1 MKRQMATHHIVFW
14 GLCAMLVFLPIPFGL
29 IEEWSI
35 FVFEGAV
42 FVLFVFHVLGDLSAW
57 RRGRFDE
64 GALDLKVPSGLK
76 VLLGIF
82 LGVSIIQLIPM
93 PHSFLKVLS
102 SDTYKVYQSLQSGGF
117 AELGDGSWKSLSF
130 VPALSLYELV
140 KYVFYFL
147 FGFLVFKHVRSRKEV
162 SVFIHV
168 MILCAVAQSFYGM
181 AEVFGGT
188 ERVLGVR
195 KMAFIGSATGTYLN
209 RNHFAGFLE
218 MIFPLSVGYML
229 AKANF
234 FSMKRR
240 MTLKEKVLWFSQE
253 RLQKCTIYGVAA
265 IVIGMGI
272 FFSRSR
278 TGIFIFLVTI
288 FLMIVALSTAGRRRK
303 GRKGILREQKFVK
316 VIRTVSL
323 VVLFAVVM
331 IGARPII
338 ERFSW
343 EELAG
348 EVRPTFFQN
357 TAEMI
362 GNYPL
367 FGTGLGTYMYAYAM
381 YEKKSFEGRVV
392 DHAHNDYLELLAES
406 GVVAAMCLILFG
418 FGSVGYLFVKWMKR
432 RDYMVRGV
440 VLGCMA
446 GVVAIL
452 IHSFTDFNL
461 HIPANAIYFVTLLA
475 LGFRMVNTKFD
486 D

>member
-1 MKRQMATHHIVFW
+1 MHHIVFW

-42 FVLFVFHVLGDLSAW
+42 FVLLVFHVLGDLSAW
-57 RRGRFDE
+57 RRNRFDE
-64 GALDLKVPSGLK
+64 EELDLRVPSGLK
-76 VLLGIF
+76 ILLAVF
-82 LGVSIIQLIPM
+82 LGMSAIQLVPL
-93 PHSFLKVLS
+93 PQSLLKVLS
-102 SDTYKVYQSLQSGGF
+102 SSTYDVYQSLQSGGF
-117 AELGDGSWKSLSF
+117 AELGDRSWKTLSF
-130 VPALSLYELV
+130 VPGLSLYELI

-147 FGFLVFKHVRSRKEV
+147 FGYLVFKHIKSRKEV
-162 SVFIHV
+162 RIFVHV
-168 MILCAVAQSFYGM
+168 MILCAVAQSFYGI

-188 ERVLGVR
+188 ERVLGVK
-195 KMAFIGSATGTYLN
+195 KMAYIGSATGTYLN

-218 MIFPLSVGYML
+218 MVFPLSVGYML

-234 FSMKRR
+234 FSMKRG

-253 RLQKCTIYGVAA
+253 RLQKCVVYGAGA

-278 TGIFIFLVTI
+278 TGIFIFLVTV
-288 FLMIVALSTAGRRRK
+288 FLMMIGLSATGRRKK
-303 GRKGILREQKFVK
+303 GRKGSRRERRFVK

-323 VVLFAVVM
+323 VVLFAVVV

-348 EVRPTFFQN
+348 EVRPAFFQN

-362 GNYPL
+362 GNYPI
-367 FGTGLGTYMYAYAM
+367 FGTGLGTYMHAYAM
-381 YEKKSFEGRVV
+381 YEKKSLGGRVV

-406 GVVAAMCLILFG
+406 GVVAAMSLILFG

-432 RDYMVRGV
+432 RDYVVRGV

-461 HIPANAIYFVTLLA
+461 HIPANAVYFVTLLA
-475 LGFRMVNTKFD
+475 LGMRVGNTKFED
-486 D
+486 